1 MPSRNE
7 RIEFKAQLLDQLDPR
22 RAVALVGKQKAR
34 MLSLGW
40 RFPFARVFSSRR
52 PVTIVYHSIP
62 RRHQVNQFPDIGSIG
77 LDARSFEKQGW
88 YS

>member
-7 RIEFKAQLLDQLDPR
+7 RIERKAQLLEQLDSMR
-22 RAVALVGKQKAR
+22 EVDLEGNLKAQ

-52 PVTIVYHSIP
+52 PVTLVLPQCPAQASGEIISPTSVPSSWTLVP
-62 RRHQVNQFPDIGSIG
+62 SKSR
-77 LDARSFEKQGW
+77 
-88 YS
+88 